1 MNPRSERRSS
11 HTPLRHRLCNQISPL
26 VLAREHHRRATRMLD
41 RLLHPIQVPA
51 LSSQRGW
58 WPRNNSLLSTNANTA
73 ERDSLAPAA
82 LRSTFTATQASVRS
96 NVPLK
101 DATARLVCRAT
112 CAATHAHICSRETRV
127 ARAKAKKRARRVLR
141 SHRPRN
147 RSSRRHLL
155 DEPRLRPANPAERG
169 DHHDDTS
176 LLYSARSLSG
186 LECFD
191 YGIIMFLFSSCNAQ
205 HGKLIYGIR
214 HSDCHICIA
223 IYLVNLFA
231 CHPRVSGGK
240 PVR

>member
-1 MNPRSERRSS
+1 VSLSFCTVFAIITS
-11 HTPLRHRLCNQISPL
+11 AADSATPQ
-26 VLAREHHRRATRMLD
+26 
-41 RLLHPIQVPA
+41 
-51 LSSQRGW
+51 
-58 WPRNNSLLSTNANTA
+58 
-73 ERDSLAPAA
+73 
-82 LRSTFTATQASVRS
+82 RS
-96 NVPLK
+96 NAPLK

-112 CAATHAHICSRETRV
+112 CVATHAHICSRETRV

-141 SHRPRN
+141 SHRPPN

-205 HGKLIYGIR
+205 HGKLIYGIPALR
-214 HSDCHICIA
+214 LSHLHR
-223 IYLVNLFA
+223 YLF
-231 CHPRVSGGK
+231 G
-240 PVR
+240 